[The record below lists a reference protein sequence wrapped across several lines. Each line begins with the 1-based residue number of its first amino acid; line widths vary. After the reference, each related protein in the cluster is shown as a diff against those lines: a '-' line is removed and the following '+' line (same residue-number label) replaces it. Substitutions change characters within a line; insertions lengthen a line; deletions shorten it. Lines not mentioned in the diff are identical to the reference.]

1 MVNFLLPVIFSDGP
15 RPNQKEI
22 LSLRAFLLLFV
33 KQLIMKVNIDVN
45 CSFHLISGCAANSG
59 VTWNHSARKLCPVLM
74 TFLHFE
80 STQISCLSEVNHYT
94 ISKRI

>member
-1 MVNFLLPVIFSDGP
+1 MVINFLLPVIFSDGP

-45 CSFHLISGCAANSG
+45 CPSHLISGCAANSG
-59 VTWNHSARKLCPVLM
+59 VTWIHSARLLCPVLM
-74 TFLHFE
+74 TV
-80 STQISCLSEVNHYT
+80 C
-94 ISKRI
+94 ISKNLKKILKKKDDMR